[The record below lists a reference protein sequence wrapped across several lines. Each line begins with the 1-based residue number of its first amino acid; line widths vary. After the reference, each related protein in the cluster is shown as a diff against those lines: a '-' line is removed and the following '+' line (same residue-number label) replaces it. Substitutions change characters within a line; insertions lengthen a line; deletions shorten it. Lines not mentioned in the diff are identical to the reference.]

1 MHELSVAQRIIEVAE
16 QKARDSGISRITA
29 ITVRIGGLT
38 TVVPEALDFCFGFAK
53 EDTLAGDASLVIEEI
68 KAEGCCNA
76 CKTVFPVDNCFFLIC
91 PSCGAS
97 DTTLLKGRELDLLS
111 IEGEG

>member
-1 MHELSVAQRIIEVAE
+1 MHELSIAQRIIEVAE
-16 QKARDSGISRITA
+16 EQARNSGLSRITA
-29 ITVRIGGLT
+29 IKVRIGGLT

-68 KAEGCCNA
+68 KAEGHCNA
-76 CKTVFPVDNCFFLIC
+76 CETDFPVTDSFFLLC

-97 DTTLLKGRELDLLS
+97 DTTLLKGQELDLLS
-111 IEGEG
+111 IEGEA

>member
-1 MHELSVAQRIIEVAE
+1 MHELSIAQRIIEVAE
-16 QKARDSGISRITA
+16 EQARSAGLSRITA
-29 ITVRIGGLT
+29 IKVRVGGLT

-53 EDTLAGDASLVIEEI
+53 EDTLAGDASLVIEEV
-68 KAEGCCNA
+68 KAEGHCNA
-76 CKTVFPVDNCFFLIC
+76 CKTDFLVADAFFLLC

-111 IEGEG
+111 IEGEA